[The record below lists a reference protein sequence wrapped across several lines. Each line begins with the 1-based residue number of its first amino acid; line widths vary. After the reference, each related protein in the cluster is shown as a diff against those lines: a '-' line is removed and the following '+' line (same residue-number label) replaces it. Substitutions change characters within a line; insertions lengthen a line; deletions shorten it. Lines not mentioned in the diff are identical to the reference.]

1 MTPQSTPEAADRMPA
16 FNLIDE
22 PWVPVRFHDGSTEE
36 LGLLAL
42 FEHAQGIEGLAE
54 NSPPNLVALHRILLA
69 ILHRALT
76 RQLGRWTDRDRA
88 HWFANGLP
96 AGAVAD
102 YLAHWRD
109 RFWLFHPVHPFMQV
123 ATLATADET
132 RDKRKPWTQVSLASA
147 NGNTPVVFD
156 HAIDSQ
162 PHAIAAATAVRHLLG
177 FLQFTPGGLVKVFRS
192 ADKGGP
198 LANAAAAI
206 PMGDTLLQTLLL
218 ALHPAVRDV
227 DHDQPAWEKPAI
239 TLPQLLAEPS
249 PATGSCDRY
258 SRISRAVLLER
269 VSNEEP
275 AAVQWLRFGAGLA
288 LADDENAPD
297 PMTSFRA
304 GSEGLVRLGFTDAR
318 ATWRD
323 LGALLPDSTGKLAQ
337 PAAVLSWAAIL
348 QFASGQ
354 SDRDL
359 PVLLAGVSAERG
371 RPAKLLRW
379 RTERYQLPSA
389 SLCSADISAA
399 VRDQLQRCDTLF
411 ASLRTLATELLALS
425 MPDPR
430 SKDTRARARAVLDAG
445 PFNTTYFASAERR
458 LPQLLK
464 LVGAADLDA
473 AHAAWSAT
481 LADAA
486 TQAWAAARGMLGNSA
501 AALRADAITHGRFLA
516 LTRPLRPAITTPPQA
531 EEATT

>member
-269 VSNEEP
+269 AGADGP
-275 AAVQWLRFGAGLA
+275 ARVQWLRFGAGVA
-288 LADDENAPD
+288 LADDGNAPD
-297 PMTSFRA
+297 AMTSFRP
-304 GSEGLVRLGFTDAR
+304 GSDGLVRMSFTDGR
-318 ATWRD
+318 AAWRD
-323 LGALLPDSTGKLAQ
+323 LGALLPDPTGKLAQ
-337 PAAVLSWAAIL
+337 PASVLSWATNL
-348 QFASGQ
+348 QTASDQ
-354 SDRDL
+354 DDSDL
-359 PVLLAGVSAERG
+359 PVMLAGLCSDK
-371 RPAKLLRW
+371 AKLVRW
-379 RTERYQLPSA
+379 RAERYQLPSA

-411 ASLRTLATELLALS
+411 AALRTLATELLAQS

-458 LPQLLK
+458 LPTLLK
-464 LVGAADLDA
+464 LVGASDLAA
-473 AHAAWSAT
+473 AHAAWSST

-516 LTRPLRPAITTPPQA
+516 LTRPLRPGITTPPQA

>member
-1 MTPQSTPEAADRMPA
+1 MPT

-42 FEHAQGIEGLAE
+42 FVRAQEIEGLAE

-123 ATLATADET
+123 AALAAADET

-162 PHAIAAATAVRHLLG
+162 PSAIAAATAVRHLLG

-198 LANAAAAI
+198 LANAAAAV
-206 PMGDTLLQTLLL
+206 PMGESLLQTLLL

-227 DHDQPAWEKPAI
+227 EHDQPAWEKPAI
-239 TLPQLLAEPS
+239 TLPQLFAEPS
-249 PATGSCDRY
+249 PAAGSSDRY

-269 VSNEEP
+269 VDSAEP
-275 AAVQWLRFGAGLA
+275 ASVRWLRFGAGLA
-288 LADDENAPD
+288 LADDGNAPD
-297 PMTSFRA
+297 PMTSLRP
-304 GSEGLVRLGFTDAR
+304 GSDGLVRMGFTEGR

-323 LGALLPDSTGKLAQ
+323 LGALLPDPTGKLAQ
-337 PAAVLSWAAIL
+337 PASVLSWATNL
-348 QFASGQ
+348 QAASNQ
-354 SDRDL
+354 EDADM
-359 PVLLAGVSAERG
+359 PVMLAGLCSDK
-371 RPAKLLRW
+371 AKLLRW
-379 RTERYQLPSA
+379 RTERYQLPHT
-389 SLCSADISAA
+389 SLCSADLSAA

-486 TQAWAAARGMLGNSA
+486 TQAWAAVRGMLGTSA

-516 LTRPLRPAITTPPQA
+516 LTRALRPTIDTPPQA

>member
-1 MTPQSTPEAADRMPA
+1 MTLQSTPEAAAHMPA

-36 LGLLAL
+36 LGLLEL
-42 FEHAQGIEGLAE
+42 FVRAQEIEGLAE

-123 ATLATADET
+123 AALAAAEET

-162 PHAIAAATAVRHLLG
+162 PSAIAAATAVRHLLG
-177 FLQFTPGGLVKVFRS
+177 FLQFTPGGLVKVFRGS
-192 ADKGGP
+192 DKGGP
-198 LANAAAAI
+198 LANAAAAL

-227 DHDQPAWEKPAI
+227 DHDLPAWEKPAI
-239 TLPQLLAEPS
+239 TVPELLAEPS
-249 PATGSCDRY
+249 PAAGSCDRY

-269 VSNEEP
+269 VGSAEP
-275 AAVQWLRFGAGLA
+275 ASVRWLRFGAGLA
-288 LADDENAPD
+288 LADDGNAPD
-297 PMTSFRA
+297 PMTSLRP
-304 GSEGLVRLGFTDAR
+304 GSDGLVRMGFTEGR

-323 LGALLPDSTGKLAQ
+323 LGALLPDPTGKLAQ
-337 PAAVLSWAAIL
+337 PASVLSWATN
-348 QFASGQ
+348 
-354 SDRDL
+354 
-359 PVLLAGVSAERG
+359 LLAASNQEDADMPVMLAGLCSDK
-371 RPAKLLRW
+371 AKLVRW
-379 RTERYQLPSA
+379 RTERYRLPQT

-458 LPQLLK
+458 LPQLLE
-464 LVGAADLDA
+464 LVAAADLDA

-486 TQAWAAARGMLGNSA
+486 THAWAAVRGMLGTSA

-516 LTRPLRPAITTPPQA
+516 LTRPLRPTITTPPLA
-531 EEATT
+531 EEAIT

>member
-1 MTPQSTPEAADRMPA
+1 MTQESTSEAAALMPA

-22 PWVPVRFHDGSTEE
+22 PWVPVRLHDGTTEE

-42 FEHAQGIEGLAE
+42 FARAQEIDGLAE

-123 ATLATADET
+123 AALATADET

-162 PHAIAAATAVRHLLG
+162 PNAIAAPTAVRHLLG

-239 TLPQLLAEPS
+239 TLAQLLAEPS

-269 VSNEEP
+269 VG
-275 AAVQWLRFGAGLA
+275 AADPVTVQWLRFGAGVA
-288 LADDENAPD
+288 LADDGNAPD
-297 PMTSFRA
+297 AMTSFRP
-304 GSEGLVRLGFTDAR
+304 GGDGLVRMGFTEGR

-323 LGALLPDSTGKLAQ
+323 LGALLPDPTGKLAL
-337 PAAVLSWAAIL
+337 PASVLSWATNL
-348 QFASGQ
+348 QVAADQEDS
-354 SDRDL
+354 DL
-359 PVLLAGVSAERG
+359 PVMLAGLCSDK
-371 RPAKLLRW
+371 AKLVRW
-379 RTERYQLPSA
+379 RTERYRLPRT
-389 SLCSADISAA
+389 SLCSADMSAA

-430 SKDTRARARAVLDAG
+430 SKDTRARARAMLDAG
-445 PFNTTYFASAERR
+445 PFNSTYFASAERR

-464 LVGAADLDA
+464 LIGAADLHA
-473 AHAAWSAT
+473 AHADWSAT

-486 TQAWAAARGMLGNSA
+486 VQAWAAARGMLGASA
-501 AALRADAITHGRFLA
+501 AALRADAITHGRLLA
-516 LTRPLRPAITTPPQA
+516 LTRPLRPTIDTRPHA
-531 EEATT
+531 EEANA

>member
-1 MTPQSTPEAADRMPA
+1 MTPQSTPRVAAHMPA

-22 PWVPVRFHDGSTEE
+22 PWMPARFHDGSTQE

-42 FEHAQGIEGLAE
+42 FARAQEIEGLAE
-54 NSPPNLVALHRILLA
+54 NAPPNLVALHRILLA

-123 ATLATADET
+123 AALAAADET

-162 PHAIAAATAVRHLLG
+162 PSAMAAASVVRHLLG

-198 LANAAAAI
+198 LANAAAAM
-206 PMGDTLLQTLLL
+206 PMGDSLSQTLLL
-218 ALHPAVRDV
+218 ALHPAARDV
-227 DHDQPAWEKPAI
+227 NHDLPAWEKPAI
-239 TLPQLLAEPS
+239 TVSQLLAVPM
-249 PATGSCDRY
+249 PATGCCDRY

-269 VSNEEP
+269 VGAAEP
-275 AAVQWLRFGAGLA
+275 AEVQWLRFGAGVA
-288 LADDENAPD
+288 LADDGNAPD
-297 PMTSFRA
+297 AMTSFRP
-304 GSEGLVRLGFTDAR
+304 GSDGLVRMGFTDGR

-323 LGALLPDSTGKLAQ
+323 LGALLPDPTGKLAQ
-337 PAAVLSWAAIL
+337 PASVLSWATNL
-348 QFASGQ
+348 QTASNQ
-354 SDRDL
+354 EEELDL
-359 PVLLAGVSAERG
+359 PVMLAGLYSDK
-371 RPAKLLRW
+371 AKLVRW
-379 RTERYQLPSA
+379 RTERYRLPRT
-389 SLCSADISAA
+389 SLCSADMGAA

-458 LPQLLK
+458 LPQLLE
-464 LVGAADLDA
+464 LVGASDLVA
-473 AHAAWSAT
+473 AHAEWSAT
-481 LADAA
+481 LANAG
-486 TQAWAAARGMLGNSA
+486 TQAWAAARGMLGTSA

-516 LTRPLRPAITTPPQA
+516 LTRPLRPTIDTQPQA
-531 EEATT
+531 EEATK